1 MPLSCYSPRVTLEK
15 ISFMRS
21 LIFTFL
27 LMAMSQGAA
36 AQAVN
41 ELHDEIDAGNIVLVS
56 ARGNGNASGAAVEG
70 ILTNQTENLLRVN
83 IYLTRPLFF
92 VNDGPFVIDR
102 GGQNMIASEVYYED
116 GDYLSDGRRPFIE
129 LEPCVETAVRLIAYS
144 VDLDKDNPT
153 ALTRFSI
160 GDIPESLTSVMASI
174 NALAYGNPSMEI
186 TAMAQAA
193 IWLAQ
198 GKTLDEIKTKI
209 EITEAEEGLAIYFSQ

>member
-1 MPLSCYSPRVTLEK
+1 MRPLFFAL
-15 ISFMRS
+15 
-21 LIFTFL
+21 LIL
-27 LMAMSQGAA
+27 AMSQGAS

-92 VNDGPFVIDR
+92 VNDGPVVNDR
-102 GGQNMIASEVYYED
+102 GGQNMIASEVYYDD
-116 GDYLSDGRRPFIE
+116 GDYLSDGRRPYIE
-129 LEPCVETAVRLIAYS
+129 LEPGLETEVRLIAYS
-144 VDLDKDNPT
+144 VDLDKDSPT

-160 GDIPESLTSVMASI
+160 GNMPENLTSVMASI

-198 GKTLDEIKTKI
+198 GESLDEIKTIIK
-209 EITEAEEGLAIYFSQ
+209 ITEADEGLAIYFSQ